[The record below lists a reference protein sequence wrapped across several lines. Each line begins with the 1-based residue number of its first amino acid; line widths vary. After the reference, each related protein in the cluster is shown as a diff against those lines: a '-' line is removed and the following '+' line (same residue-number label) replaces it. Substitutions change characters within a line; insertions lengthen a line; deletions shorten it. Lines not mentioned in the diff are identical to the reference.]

1 MGQLTPHQV
10 LIQRFVELHPEE
22 AARQLDAAD
31 TDEAVDVLQRE
42 GRCERGKGLA
52 TDGAA

>member
-22 AARQLDAAD
+22 VARQLDVAEHGRGRRRVAA
-31 TDEAVDVLQRE
+31 R

-52 TDGAA
+52 ADGAT